1 MEILSDPTPDMLA
14 MPRFDD
20 GAIDMQELLRRLAE
34 QVVNAV
40 MDAEAD
46 QLCGGGANSRNGYR
60 ERGLATCVGTL
71 TLRIPKLRT
80 GSFFPDDVIER
91 YQRVDRALVA
101 AVAEMYATG
110 TSTRKVRRVAERMG
124 VSRLSK
130 DQVSAIASS
139 LDADIEDLC
148 GRPLDGSP
156 VPYVWLD
163 ATYVK
168 CRDGGHVSS
177 CALVT
182 AIGAGADGYR
192 RLLGL
197 DAIDTESY
205 AGWLAFLRSL
215 RERGASGVL
224 CVTSDA
230 HEGLRRAIEEVFPG
244 AAWQRCI
251 VHLMRNAASCAPTR
265 QKRAAVLAILHA
277 VFDERD
283 PALVR
288 ELYHLACGEIAG
300 ICPRAAGL
308 LEDAEADAL
317 AYLDFPY
324 AHHRRIRTN
333 NVQERAN
340 RELKRRSRVVQVFP
354 SRKSLIR
361 MLGAVFSEMDED
373 WASRRWFTE
382 ESIAL
387 AVSSAKSAAPAPS
400 YDGTAG
406 EHARRIMEVVVADNP
421 IGRRAA

>member
-1 MEILSDPTPDMLA
+1 MDSLDQRAPECAEI
-14 MPRFDD
+14 PRFDD
-20 GAIDMQELLRRLAE
+20 GMVNIQELIRIMAE
-34 QVVNAV
+34 SLVNEI
-40 MDAEAD
+40 MDAQAEDACAD
-46 QLCGGGANSRNGYR
+46 GNRRNGYR
-60 ERGLATCVGTL
+60 ERALVTSVGTIN
-71 TLRIPKLRT
+71 LRIPKLRR
-80 GSFFPDDVIER
+80 GSYFPEDLLTR
-91 YQRVDRALVA
+91 YSRVDRAVVA
-101 AVAEMYATG
+101 AVSEMVTCG
-110 TSTRKVRRVAERMG
+110 VSTRKVERVAASLGIDRMSASQ
-124 VSRLSK
+124 VSR
-130 DQVSAIASS
+130 ICES
-139 LDADIEDLC
+139 LDDVVADLQERDLS
-148 GRPLDGSP
+148 GTSF
-156 VPYVWLD
+156 PYIWVD

-288 ELYHLACGEIAG
+288 ELHHLACGEIAG